1 MGMPKFMPN
10 HAARVYFADVIVMM
24 ILNVIL
30 FSKKITYKSS
40 VRILNLRLQLI
51 IK

>member
-10 HAARVYFADVIVMM
+10 HAARVYFADVIVMI
-24 ILNVIL
+24 ILKVVL

-40 VRILNLRLQLI
+40 DCFKNIQYTL
-51 IK
+51 